1 MLTSFS
7 QTWALRRCCQE
18 TLSPIEISSSFP
30 EKNLFELWNIL
41 LGQLRRALE
50 EYLRIQRLVSPFFFF
65 LLCSLS
71 HYEQH
76 GSHDGFCV
84 FNLLAVSCSARFFP
98 ALFASAHY
106 TNCNFR
112 VWLFLLSLSLSWG
125 WICAHQ
131 IFAIAWNENCTL
143 FKRRC
148 HLQRSTHWRHW
159 HTNISLDFC
168 QQFAR

>member
-1 MLTSFS
+1 MPSKFMKRQEERDPAHLLGLLFYRNPSRLKPKWHSWPSSDYPLNFFFVAVKCPQGGHPKGTTFDKIEFTEMLTSFS

-50 EYLRIQRLVSPFFFF
+50 EYLRIQRLVSPFFF

-84 FNLLAVSCSARFFP
+84 FNLLAVS
-98 ALFASAHY
+98 
-106 TNCNFR
+106 
-112 VWLFLLSLSLSWG
+112 LL
-125 WICAHQ
+125 C
-131 IFAIAWNENCTL
+131 
-143 FKRRC
+143 
-148 HLQRSTHWRHW
+148 
-159 HTNISLDFC
+159 
-168 QQFAR
+168 

>member
-50 EYLRIQRLVSPFFFF
+50 EYLRIQRLVSPGFFSFSALYLITNNMDRMMDF
-65 LLCSLS
+65 ACSICWLW
-71 HYEQH
+71 
-76 GSHDGFCV
+76 V
-84 FNLLAVSCSARFFP
+84 CSASFFP

-112 VWLFLLSLSLSWG
+112 VWLFVALSQPFVRMNLRPSNICHRMKRKLHSFQTEVSPPTFNSLK
-125 WICAHQ
+125 A
-131 IFAIAWNENCTL
+131 L
-143 FKRRC
+143 
-148 HLQRSTHWRHW
+148 TH
-159 HTNISLDFC
+159 
-168 QQFAR
+168 

>member
-1 MLTSFS
+1 MPSKFMKRQEERDPAHLLCFFFTATLPGSKTKMTLMAKFRLPFKLFFVAVKCPQGGHPKGTTFDKIEFTEMLTSFS

-50 EYLRIQRLVSPFFFF
+50 EYLRIQRLVSPFFF

-84 FNLLAVSCSARFFP
+84 FNLLAVS
-98 ALFASAHY
+98 
-106 TNCNFR
+106 
-112 VWLFLLSLSLSWG
+112 LL
-125 WICAHQ
+125 C
-131 IFAIAWNENCTL
+131 
-143 FKRRC
+143 
-148 HLQRSTHWRHW
+148 
-159 HTNISLDFC
+159 
-168 QQFAR
+168 